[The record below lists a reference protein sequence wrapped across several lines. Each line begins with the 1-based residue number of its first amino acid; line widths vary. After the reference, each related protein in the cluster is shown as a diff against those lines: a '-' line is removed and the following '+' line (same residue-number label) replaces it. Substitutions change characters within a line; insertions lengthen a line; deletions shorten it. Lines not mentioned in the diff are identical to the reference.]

1 MRESVRS
8 ARAAAPALVN
18 QRGLS
23 GTNREPTRNSTEST
37 AQAANIQR
45 QPCTAFQ
52 DAANSAGERPF
63 GTGRAMHQLTNCAAS
78 TPMTI
83 VSWLMATNRPR
94 RAGGAISEMYIGEM
108 LEDRPMLV
116 PPKMRQATNAG
127 KLCV

>member
-8 ARAAAPALVN
+8 ACSAAPALVS

-23 GTNREPTRNSTEST
+23 GTKSEPTRNSTAGT

-52 DAANSAGERPF
+52 DAANSEGDRPF

-78 TPMTI
+78 TPMTM
-83 VSWLMATNRPR
+83 VNWLIGTSRPR
-94 RAGGAISEMYIGEM
+94 RAGGAISEIELGG
-108 LEDRPMLV
+108 V
-116 PPKMRQATNAG
+116 F
-127 KLCV
+127 